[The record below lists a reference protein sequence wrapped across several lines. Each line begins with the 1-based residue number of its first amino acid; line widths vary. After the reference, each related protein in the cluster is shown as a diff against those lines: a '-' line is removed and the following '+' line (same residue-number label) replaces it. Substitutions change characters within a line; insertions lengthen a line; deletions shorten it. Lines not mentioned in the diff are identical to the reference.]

1 MVHPNVI
8 KNAGIDPEVYQ
19 GFAFGMGM
27 DRLAM
32 MKYGVDDVRLFYT
45 GDLRVVN
52 QF

>member
-1 MVHPNVI
+1 
-8 KNAGIDPEVYQ
+8 Q